1 MWNSYT
7 PYYIKYIE
15 DGLQSSKVLGNHCKI
30 PRMTELTTT
39 LIIHKISSIR
49 QEQNLATKVKLNI
62 DTDAL
67 KKIKLVAVAFSF
79 VEREN
84 FPTESAFI
92 AEKEVEERA
101 QEVINEIKK
110 LGLEARG
117 YPADQYLLTNILVD
131 KPDVIVNL
139 VDTVRG
145 KDKLSSTIP
154 AFLEYANIPYT
165 GCGVTGMVIG
175 SNRHLFKELLIAGK
189 IPTPEYKFV
198 RDLRSNT
205 PPSFEP
211 PYIVKL
217 NESGGSMGIDN
228 RAVKETP
235 AQLMK
240 KVEELQTAY
249 RIPVLV
255 EKFIDGQEIT
265 AVVFEDGKTRHV
277 FLARKKFKIK
287 ADGRHE
293 FTSQESYDIPN
304 AAKYELVD
312 EELEKKVSDL
322 CSKAFE
328 ALRFSDYAKFDIRVD
343 ETDLTP
349 YFIDCNPN
357 TALGPGD
364 QPMTQVMKLHGIEF
378 GDIMA
383 SLLSKHAKSPERP
396 SEI

>member
-1 MWNSYT
+1 LEN
-7 PYYIKYIE
+7 K
-15 DGLQSSKVLGNHCKI
+15 LAAKI
-30 PRMTELTTT
+30 
-39 LIIHKISSIR
+39 
-49 QEQNLATKVKLNI
+49 KLNI
-62 DTDAL
+62 DKDEL

-79 VEREN
+79 VERDN
-84 FPTESAFI
+84 FPTESAYI
-92 AEKEVEERA
+92 AEKEVEGRA
-101 QEVINEIKK
+101 QQVIEEIKK
-110 LGLEARG
+110 LGIEAKG
-117 YPADQYLLTNILVD
+117 YAADQYLLTNILVD

-145 KDKLSSTIP
+145 KDKLASTIP

-165 GCGVTGMVIG
+165 GCGITGMVIG
-175 SNRHLFKELLIAGK
+175 GNRHLFKELLQSSK
-189 IPTPEYKFV
+189 IPTPEYKFIK
-198 RDLRSNT
+198 DLRSNT

-235 AQLMK
+235 AQLLK

-249 RIPVLV
+249 KIPVLV

-277 FLARKKFKIK
+277 FLARKKYRIK
-287 ADGRHE
+287 ADGKHE

-304 AAKYELVD
+304 AARFEFVD

-322 CSKAFE
+322 CTKAFE

-343 ETDLTP
+343 QEDLTP

-364 QPMTQVMKLHGIEF
+364 QPMTEVMKLHGVEF
-378 GDIMA
+378 SDLIA
-383 SLLSKHAKSPERP
+383 SLLSKHAKSTERP
-396 SEI
+396 QEI

>member
-1 MWNSYT
+1 M
-7 PYYIKYIE
+7 K
-15 DGLQSSKVLGNHCKI
+15 K
-30 PRMTELTTT
+30 
-39 LIIHKISSIR
+39 
-49 QEQNLATKVKLNI
+49 QERKLPSKVKLNI

-84 FPTESAFI
+84 FPTESAYI
-92 AEKEVEERA
+92 AEKEVEGRA

-117 YPADQYLLTNILVD
+117 YTADQYLLTNILVD

-145 KDKLSSTIP
+145 RDKLASTIP

-175 SNRHLFKELLIAGK
+175 GNRHLFKELLIAGK

-205 PPSFEP
+205 APSFEP

-249 RIPVLV
+249 KIPVLV

-265 AVVFEDGKTRHV
+265 AVVFEDAKTRHV
-277 FLARKKFKIK
+277 FLARKKFKMK
-287 ADGRHE
+287 ADGKHE

-304 AAKYELVD
+304 AAKYEFVD
-312 EELEKKVSDL
+312 EELEKKVTDL
-322 CSKAFE
+322 CAKAFE

-343 ETDLTP
+343 ETDKTP

-364 QPMTQVMKLHGIEF
+364 QPMTQVMKLYGIEF
-378 GDIMA
+378 SDIMA
-383 SLLSKHAKSPERP
+383 SLLSKHAKAPERP
-396 SEI
+396 QEI